1 MEYYTFLLFYSFLNS
16 ILLIHSKLSY
26 VSPFYLK
33 KKKSIDQSLFEQP
46 NQKIS
51 KRIV

>member
-1 MEYYTFLLFYSFLNS
+1 MEYYTFLFFNSFLNS
-16 ILLIHSKLSY
+16 ILHFIK
-26 VSPFYLK
+26 K
-33 KKKSIDQSLFEQP
+33 KKKSIDQTIFKEP